1 MPERKAKNVP
11 ENVVESEITYPIIS
25 SDNALIV
32 IVAILVI
39 NNTYHNDYKRN
50 RVGYPHHNR
59 I

>member
-1 MPERKAKNVP
+1 MWWIEINLSKN
-11 ENVVESEITYPIIS
+11 IS
-25 SDNALIV
+25 GDNALIV

-50 RVGYPHHNR
+50 RIGYPHHNR